1 MDFHL
6 FTDLFRHI
14 DAATATF
21 ATDVS
26 GRVITAIMPVISA
39 GLTLSFI
46 FYGLLVARGAVE
58 HSVKDFIWKCLK
70 ISIIVSIAS
79 AGGIYQSQI
88 AGAIQTAPDEFATAL
103 LPASAT
109 STQGTQA
116 ATMIDQAAGE
126 GFSKA
131 GDAFE
136 KAGIFSKEGLS
147 YTVFGVLCL
156 LSTALLTAIG
166 GAFILLA
173 KIMLALLAA
182 LGPLF
187 IFALLFKATTGFFE
201 RWAGHVLG
209 FSMLIVFVSAVFG
222 LMIQMFTT
230 YMEQVSFDAGLNF
243 AGTIGG
249 CVVLA
254 VAFLFIIIK
263 LPDYASAMMG
273 GVAAG
278 LWYEARIAAG
288 LGRNASGAGQAV
300 GTAAV
305 KGGAAGAAAGA
316 SAGRAAAGAVRK
328 AVGRFKGSRGG

>member
-1 MDFHL
+1 MDFTL
-6 FTDLFRHI
+6 FTDLFQHI
-14 DAATATF
+14 DTATSTF

-26 GRVITAIMPVISA
+26 GRVITAAMPVISA

-46 FYGLLVARGAVE
+46 FYGFLVARGAVE

-88 AGAIQTAPDEFATAL
+88 ASAIQTMPDQFATAL
-103 LPASAT
+103 LPAST
-109 STQGTQA
+109 TTTQGTQA
-116 ATMIDQAAGE
+116 ATMIDQAAGQ
-126 GFSKA
+126 GFAKA
-131 GDAFE
+131 GDAFN
-136 KAGIFSKEGLS
+136 KAGIFSQAGLS
-147 YTVFGVLCL
+147 YTAFGVLCL

-187 IFALLFKATTGFFE
+187 IFALLFKVTAGFFE
-201 RWAGHVLG
+201 RWVGHVLG

-230 YMEQVSFDAGLNF
+230 YMQQVNFDNQLNF

-249 CVVLA
+249 CVVLC

-263 LPDYASAMMG
+263 LPEYAAGMAG
-273 GVAAG
+273 GLHAG
-278 LWYEARIAAG
+278 LWQEARIAAG
-288 LGRNASGAGQAV
+288 MGRQAGGAGQA
-300 GTAAV
+300 AV
-305 KGGAAGAAAGA
+305 SGGVAAGAAGVG
-316 SAGRAAAGAVRK
+316 AGRAAGSAVRK
-328 AVGRFKGSRGG
+328 AVARFKGSKGG

>member
-26 GRVITAIMPVISA
+26 GRVITAAMPVISA

-46 FYGLLVARGAVE
+46 FYGFLVARGAVD
-58 HSVKDFIWKCLK
+58 HSLKDFMWKCLK
-70 ISIIVSIAS
+70 ISLIVSVAS

-103 LPASAT
+103 LPASAP
-109 STQGTQA
+109 SAQGTQA
-116 ATMIDQAAGE
+116 ATMIDQAASE

-147 YTVFGVLCL
+147 YTAFGVLCL
-156 LSTALLTAIG
+156 LSTALFTAIG

-187 IFALLFKATTGFFE
+187 IFALIFKATTGFFE

-222 LMIQMFTT
+222 LMIQLFTT
-230 YMEQVSFDAGLNF
+230 YMEQASFDNGLNF

-263 LPDYASAMMG
+263 LPEYASAMMG
-273 GVAAG
+273 GIAAG

-288 LGRNASGAGQAV
+288 IGRQTSGAGQVAV
-300 GTAAV
+300 GSAA
-305 KGGAAGAAAGA
+305 KAGAAGAG
-316 SAGRAAAGAVRK
+316 AGRAAGGAVRK
-328 AVGRFKGSRGG
+328 AAGRFKGSRSG

>member
-6 FTDLFRHI
+6 FTDLFQHI
-14 DAATATF
+14 DAVTQTF

-26 GRVITAIMPVISA
+26 GRVITAAMPVIAA

-88 AGAIQTAPDEFATAL
+88 ASAIQTAPDQFATAL
-103 LPASAT
+103 LPANTA

-147 YTVFGVLCL
+147 YTAFGVLCL

-201 RWAGHVLG
+201 RWVGHVLG

-230 YMEQVSFDAGLNF
+230 YMQQVSFDSQLNF

-249 CVVLA
+249 CVILA

-263 LPDYASAMMG
+263 LPEYASGMVG

-278 LWYEARIAAG
+278 LWNEARIAAG
-288 LGRNASGAGQAV
+288 LGRQASGAGQA
-300 GTAAV
+300 AV
-305 KGGAAGAAAGA
+305 TSGGKAGAAGAAAG
-316 SAGRAAAGAVRK
+316 SAAAQAARK